1 MESALLGL
9 LRQASAE
16 QLCREIQLEAK
27 QQQKAAASAL
37 GLFTFPSATL
47 IVQSK
52 EDYWN
57 LSKAERQEWQRN
69 KEEERCRLNKEAG
82 IDGKALLTKE
92 NVDAWRAQGLTFA
105 AIARDIVG
113 VPCELV
119 AAATKSQPFIK
130 TRVYAKKTKS

>member
-57 LSKAERQEWQRN
+57 LSKQERQEWQ
-69 KEEERCRLNKEAG
+69 KGKEAERKRINEQQG
-82 IDGKALLTKE
+82 IDGRVLLTKE
-92 NVDAWRAQGLTFA
+92 NVETWRAQGLTFA

-113 VPCELV
+113 VSSEEV
-119 AAATKSQPFIK
+119 AGVVKEQSYIKPRIYTK
-130 TRVYAKKTKS
+130 RR